1 MPYREVTM
9 HEVKEVLRLWLK
21 GHGKKPI
28 ARQLGLDRNTVR
40 SYIAHATRA
49 GLDRSLGDLSLTDEI
64 VATVLL
70 RLRATRAREH
80 GTGWASC
87 LEHRDFIKQKLD
99 QGVLLTKARK
109 LLAREREIAIPY
121 STLHRFAV
129 AELDFG
135 RTAPTMPIADCAP
148 GAELQV
154 DTGWVAQ
161 LEPDLFGKRRRL
173 KAWIFTAVLSRHRFV
188 WPIFDETT
196 RSAIEAC
203 EAAWEF
209 FGGVFHVLIVD
220 NTKAIVT
227 KADRLEPRISRA
239 FLEYAQSRDFVIDP
253 ARVRSPKDKA
263 RVERAVQT
271 VRGDCF
277 GGERLYDLE
286 QCRERARRW
295 SLEDYGSKRHTRTQR
310 CPLEQFLAEEQPA
323 LKPAPTEI
331 YDIPLWCEPKVGLD
345 QHAQVWK
352 ALYSLP
358 RVFVRK
364 QILARADSQ
373 LVRFYDG
380 ATLVKTHPRKPP
392 GGRSSDPADFPPEQD
407 ACARRDMAFFQR
419 QATAHGAAIGHYAEA
434 LLAGPQPWTKVRRVY
449 ALLGLV
455 KRYGAA
461 RVEPACVTALA
472 AEMLDMRRLQRI
484 VELAINTPVLPPPA
498 PRPAPPARYL
508 RNSTQYA
515 LLPVHTE
522 PEMENRNEPD

>member
-9 HEVKEVLRLWLK
+9 HEVKEVLRLWLR

-28 ARQLGLDRNTVR
+28 ARRLGLDRNTVR
-40 SYIAHATRA
+40 SYLVHATRA
-49 GLDRSLGDLSLTDEI
+49 GLDRSAGDAALTDEI
-64 VATVLL
+64 VMKVLL
-70 RLRATRAREH
+70 RLRAPRAREH
-80 GTGWASC
+80 GSGWASC
-87 LEHRDFIKQKLD
+87 IEHRDFIKQKLD
-99 QGVLLTKARK
+99 QGVLLTKTRK
-109 LLAREREIAIPY
+109 LLAREREITIPY

-135 RTAPTMPIADCAP
+135 RTAPTMPVADCAP

-161 LEPDLFGKRRRL
+161 LEQDLLGKRRRV
-173 KAWIFTAVLSRHRFV
+173 KAWIFTAVRSRHRFV
-188 WPIFDETT
+188 WPIFEETT
-196 RSAIEAC
+196 KSAIEAC
-203 EAAWEF
+203 EATWEF

-227 KADRLEPRISRA
+227 TADHLEPRLSRA
-239 FLEYAQSRDFVIDP
+239 FLEYSQSRGFVIDT

-295 SLEDYGSKRHTRTQR
+295 SLEEYGAKRHTRTQR
-310 CPLEQFLAEEQPA
+310 CPLEHFLSEEKAA
-323 LKPAPTEI
+323 LRPAPTES
-331 YDIPLWCEPKVGLD
+331 YDIPHWCDPKVGLD
-345 QHAQVWK
+345 QHAQVAK

-358 RVFVRK
+358 RRFVRK
-364 QILARADSQ
+364 TLLARADSQ

-380 ATLVKTHPRKPP
+380 AVLVKTHPRKPP
-392 GGRSSDPADFPPEQD
+392 GGRSSDSADFPPEKD
-407 ACARRDMAFFQR
+407 ACARRDMAFFLK
-419 QATAHGAAIGHYAEA
+419 QAEAHGAAIGHYADA

-461 RVEPACVTALA
+461 RVEPCCVTALA

-484 VELAINTPVLPPPA
+484 VELAVKLPDIPTHV
-498 PRPAPPARYL
+498 PRTAPPARYL
-508 RNSTQYA
+508 RDAAQYA
-515 LLPVHTE
+515 LPHLTDSIPTNGE
-522 PEMENRNEPD
+522 PS

>member
-1 MPYREVTM
+1 M
-9 HEVKEVLRLWLK
+9 HEVKEVLRLWLM

-40 SYIAHATRA
+40 SYIEHAASA
-49 GLDRSLGDLSLTDEI
+49 GLDRAGGDAALTDEI
-64 VATVLL
+64 VVKVLL
-70 RLRATRAREH
+70 RLRAPRAREH
-80 GTGWASC
+80 GSGWASC
-87 LEHRDFIKQKLD
+87 IEHRDFIKQKLD
-99 QGVLLTKARK
+99 QGVLLTKTRK
-109 LLAREREIAIPY
+109 LLSREREVSIPY

-129 AELDFG
+129 TELDFG
-135 RTAPTMPIADCAP
+135 RTAPTMPVADCAP

-161 LEPDLFGKRRRL
+161 LEPDLFGKRRRV
-173 KAWIFTAVLSRHRFV
+173 KAWIFTAVRSRHRFV
-188 WPIFDETT
+188 WPIFRETT
-196 RSAIEAC
+196 ESAIEAC

-227 KADRLEPRISRA
+227 TADHLEPRLSRT
-239 FLEYAQSRDFVIDP
+239 FLEYSQSRGFVIDT

-286 QCRERARRW
+286 QCFERARRW
-295 SLEDYGSKRHTRTQR
+295 SLEEYGAKRHTRTQR
-310 CPLEQFLAEEQPA
+310 CPLEHFLAEEKAA
-323 LKPAPTEI
+323 LKSAPTER
-331 YDIPLWCEPKVGLD
+331 YDIPHWCDPKIGLD
-345 QHAQVWK
+345 QHAQVAK

-358 RVFVRK
+358 RRFVRK
-364 QILARADSQ
+364 TLLARADSQ
-373 LVRFYDG
+373 LVRFYDD
-380 ATLVKTHPRKPP
+380 AILVKTHPRKPP
-392 GGRSSDPADFPPEQD
+392 GGRSSDSADFPPEQD
-407 ACARRDMAFFQR
+407 ACARRDMAFFLK
-419 QATAHGAAIGHYAEA
+419 QAEAHGAAIGHYAGA

-461 RVEPACVTALA
+461 RVEPCCVTALA

-484 VELAINTPVLPPPA
+484 VELAVKLPDVLAPA
-498 PRPAPPARYL
+498 PKPAPPARYL
-508 RNSTQYA
+508 RDAAQYA
-515 LLPVHTE
+515 LPNLTDSTPTNGE
-522 PEMENRNEPD
+522 PS